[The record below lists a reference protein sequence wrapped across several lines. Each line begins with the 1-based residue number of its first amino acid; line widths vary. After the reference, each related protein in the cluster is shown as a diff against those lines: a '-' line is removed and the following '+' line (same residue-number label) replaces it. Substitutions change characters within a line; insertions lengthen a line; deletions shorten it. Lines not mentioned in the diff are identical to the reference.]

1 MSEETNNLDDVL
13 DFLDSTPSIDILKE
27 NDIDMGEETELENES
42 VRKEILPDIDIL
54 GDPTNEDD
62 PDDEPEVQITED
74 EPLENPEDTITAVA
88 NHFAKLGLL
97 DLEEDEEI
105 EWTEEN
111 FISKAKEKWENEA
124 WARLEDLA
132 VERLGEAG
140 TEFIQRVFIEGM
152 PYNTFLESLNQEQ
165 SIEDLDPEKNADI
178 IFKAYYKAM
187 GFDEEEISE
196 QIDLAIKN
204 ETLVN
209 KANKFKT
216 KLVEN
221 TKAERENLAKKN
233 EIQQKARQEREAKT
247 AEIYAETLKAA
258 VKDGDIN
265 GVPVASKDMKSL
277 FNFIIDKPHI
287 LPNGQKVTDF
297 EYKLAVL
304 KAEDPK
310 KFLTI
315 AKILMDD
322 VNIDLVKK
330 TKETKV
336 VNTLFQE
343 LRGSKKPTIKPKK
356 SDYSFLFDK

>member
-13 DFLDSTPSIDILKE
+13 DFLDSTPTIDIMQE
-27 NDIDMGEETELENES
+27 NNAGLEEELEIENKI
-42 VRKEILPDIDIL
+42 VRQETLPEIDIL
-54 GDPTNEDD
+54 GDPTNEDEEDDD
-62 PDDEPEVQITED
+62 PEIVIDDEEPEVTV
-74 EPLENPEDTITAVA
+74 EDTITTVA
-88 NHFAKLGLL
+88 NHFVKLGM
-97 DLEEDEEI
+97 LEVEDGEEV

-132 VERLGEAG
+132 IERLGEAG
-140 TEFIQRVFIEGM
+140 TEFIQRVFVEGM
-152 PYNTFLESLNQEQ
+152 PYETFLESLNQEQ
-165 SIEDLDPEKNADI
+165 SIENLDPEKNADV

-196 QIDLAIKN
+196 QIDIAIKN

-209 KANKFKT
+209 KATKFKT

-221 TKAERENLAKKN
+221 TKAERENIAKRN
-233 EIQQKARQEREAKT
+233 EIQQKARQERETKT

-258 VKDGDIN
+258 VKEGDIN

-330 TKETKV
+330 TKESKV

-343 LRGSKKPTIKPKK
+343 LKTSKKPSIKPKK
-356 SDYSFLFDK
+356 SDYSFLFK